1 MGLKGIET
9 REPVARIAK
18 PRIKKAEETIKALET
33 IKEAREI
40 SERAALTSASG
51 TFWVALG
58 ATGGVGVVGVSVGR
72 IVGKTVEAEP
82 AVVAVIVV
90 VVAGLALLALGK
102 ALSALEDHVL
112 SRDNE
117 LSPEK
122 AEEKLLELE
131 DRVLSRDNEL
141 SPEKAEEKLL
151 ETDNILI
158 LVGKVVLLVVGGVGV
173 GVGKVNVL
181 TGGVVAVGVIVGG
194 EFLRLGGLM
203 QSEVGQEK
211 ENRVIK

>member
-122 AEEKLLELE
+122 AEEKLLE
-131 DRVLSRDNEL
+131 
-141 SPEKAEEKLL
+141 
-151 ETDNILI
+151 TDNILI